1 MSELAS
7 ESFDTGLR
15 ECARL
20 AICPTGGQL
29 RTAASEAV
37 A

>member
-1 MSELAS
+1 MSEFAS
-7 ESFDTGLR
+7 ESFNTVPR

-20 AICPTGGQL
+20 ATRLVAG
-29 RTAASEAV
+29 RERAVRSEGV

>member
-1 MSELAS
+1 MSETAS
-7 ESFDTGLR
+7 ESFNTVPR

-20 AICPTGGQL
+20 ATHLTGSRK